1 MSYPSLRLRRQRR
14 RRTLITIAVVAVAIG
29 AAYGITRV
37 QSDEAQRRAY
47 LDQAADV
54 VAGEESAA
62 NRFASL
68 IVGLEELRRTTMVS
82 TLEELEEDVSDLA
95 DDLTAL
101 DAPTEGELLAG
112 HLFLEIATTR
122 WRAGMAS
129 MRAGMVRLSE
139 SALDDV
145 GIALVREGL
154 TDLRVGDAAYAGFL
168 GEVSQVDTTLQG
180 GPFARVA
187 FVPDDNRELFDAT
200 EVARRLFLTP
210 DLGVTTNIAV
220 ADVSL
225 DPSSLGEQDGLPVIP
240 IGQGLDAAVAVANR
254 GNVEVEGI
262 LVRLVL
268 VSSEG
273 TRFDDDRTVEVLA
286 PGEVTSL
293 SFAALPVSAGTIYE
307 ITARIE
313 GVDDDPL
320 DDVISFV
327 FVMDEDA

>member
-1 MSYPSLRLRRQRR
+1 MSYLSIRQRRQRR
-14 RRTLITIAVVAVAIG
+14 RRMLITIAVAAVAVA

-37 QSDEAQRRAY
+37 QSDEAQRREY

-54 VAGEESAA
+54 VSGEQSAA
-62 NRFASL
+62 ARFASL

-82 TLEELEEDVSDLA
+82 TLEELEDEVSDLA
-95 DDLTAL
+95 ADLTAL
-101 DAPTEGELLAG
+101 EAPTEGELLAG

-122 WRAGMAS
+122 WRSGLAS
-129 MRAGMVRLSE
+129 MRAGMIRLSE
-139 SALDDV
+139 SALDDT
-145 GIALVREGL
+145 GIAQVREGF

-168 GEVSQVDTTLQG
+168 GELSGIDTTLQG
-180 GPFARVA
+180 GPFPRVS
-187 FVPDDNRELFDAT
+187 FVPEDDRELFDAT

-210 DLGVTTNIAV
+210 DLGVTTNIAI

-240 IGQGLDAAVAVANR
+240 SGQGLDAAVAVANR
-254 GNVEVEGI
+254 GNVEVEGV
-262 LVRLVL
+262 LVRVVL

-273 TRFDDDRTVEVLA
+273 TRVEDDRTVEVLA

-293 SFAALPVSAGTIYE
+293 SFADLPVSAGTIYE

-313 GVDDDPL
+313 AVDDDPL

-327 FVMDEDA
+327 FVMDDEA